1 MAIEAI
7 LWTYL
12 MTYFEMLKEET
23 ETLTWVPKQT
33 LIHMAYREDKLWL
46 HQDKKSCCLLG
57 LSLEARPVVVIC
69 LTMHCN
75 GPRGFLEEHFTFLL
89 CMVFQKIV

>member
-1 MAIEAI
+1 MPTFIHTTSQQTVHKDHA
-7 LWTYL
+7 LNSKGGSGYRSFYVYLYL

-46 HQDKKSCCLLG
+46 HQDKK
-57 LSLEARPVVVIC
+57 VVAS
-69 LTMHCN
+69 
-75 GPRGFLEEHFTFLL
+75 
-89 CMVFQKIV
+89 